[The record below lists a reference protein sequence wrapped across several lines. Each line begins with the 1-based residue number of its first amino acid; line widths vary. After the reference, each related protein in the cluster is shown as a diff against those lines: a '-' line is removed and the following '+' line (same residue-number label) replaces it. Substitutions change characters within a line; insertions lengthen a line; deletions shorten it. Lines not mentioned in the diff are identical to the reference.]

1 MSSLVP
7 GSQYLQRVGVTSS
20 TKRTESVGTPVKN
33 TEIATSCHVRIAEGG
48 GVGGGVTGSTIGA
61 ERSDK
66 EKQKR
71 YQKVARSEWNIESC
85 LVSCEPQSNPFNSQS
100 DRNYYDPNR
109 KIICSSRVE

>member
-1 MSSLVP
+1 M
-7 GSQYLQRVGVTSS
+7 QRVGVTSS

-71 YQKVARSEWNIESC
+71 YPPSAAVRIKVIYTTPINH
-85 LVSCEPQSNPFNSQS
+85 
-100 DRNYYDPNR
+100 
-109 KIICSSRVE
+109 